1 MSADAFSRQPVN
13 EAPGTAALSTAAL
26 EAWLA
31 EVFEVPADLPK
42 LSSKSSSTM
51 HTLVGDVR
59 ETLVPIAPSPDFV
72 QNLGRSLA
80 QAASQRQQPLRR
92 RYRRAVWFGLAAA
105 GSVASIVGVTAY
117 VVRQRD
123 RQQV

>member
-1 MSADAFSRQPVN
+1 MSADAFSRQPID
-13 EAPGTAALSTAAL
+13 EAAL

-31 EVFEVPADLPK
+31 EVFEVPADLPR
-42 LSSKSSSTM
+42 LSGKAPAM
-51 HTLVGDVR
+51 RTLVGEVR

-80 QAASQRQQPLRR
+80 EAASQRQQPLRR

-123 RQQV
+123 RQQA

>member
-1 MSADAFSRQPVN
+1 MSADVHRQPMD
-13 EAPGTAALSTAAL
+13 ESLSTAAL

-42 LSSKSSSTM
+42 LSGQTPAMRS
-51 HTLVGDVR
+51 LVGDVR
-59 ETLVPIAPSPDFV
+59 ETLVPIEPSPDFV
-72 QNLGRSLA
+72 RNLGQSLA

-117 VVRQRD
+117 MLHQRD
-123 RQQV
+123 RQHA

>member
-1 MSADAFSRQPVN
+1 MSADAFSRQP
-13 EAPGTAALSTAAL
+13 TSQSALNTAAL

-42 LSSKSSSTM
+42 LSGETSSTM
-51 HTLVGDVR
+51 RTLVGEVR
-59 ETLVPIAPSPDFV
+59 ETLVPIEPSPDFV

-80 QAASQRQQPLRR
+80 QAASQRQQPLRH

-123 RQQV
+123 RQQA

>member
-1 MSADAFSRQPVN
+1 MSGDEFTHS
-13 EAPGTAALSTAAL
+13 SIDDAAL

-31 EVFEVPADLPK
+31 EVFEAPADLPK
-42 LSSKSSSTM
+42 LSGRTPAM
-51 HTLVGDVR
+51 YTLVGNVR

-72 QNLGRSLA
+72 RNLGRALA
-80 QAASQRQQPLRR
+80 QMASQRRQPLRH

-117 VVRQRD
+117 MAHQRD
-123 RQQV
+123 RQRA

>member
-1 MSADAFSRQPVN
+1 MSADAFSRQPID
-13 EAPGTAALSTAAL
+13 PAALHTAAL

-42 LSSKSSSTM
+42 LSGTTSSTM
-51 HTLVGDVR
+51 RALVGDMR

-117 VVRQRD
+117 VMHQRD
-123 RQQV
+123 RQQA

>member
-1 MSADAFSRQPVN
+1 MNANAFSRQPID
-13 EAPGTAALSTAAL
+13 EAAL

-31 EVFEVPADLPK
+31 EVFEVPADPPK
-42 LSSKSSSTM
+42 LAGRAPAM
-51 HTLVGDVR
+51 LTLVGDVR
-59 ETLVPIAPSPDFV
+59 ETLVPIEPSPDFV
-72 QNLGRSLA
+72 RNLGHSLA
-80 QAASQRQQPLRR
+80 LAASERQQPLRR

-123 RQQV
+123 RQQA

>member
-1 MSADAFSRQPVN
+1 MSADAFSRQPID
-13 EAPGTAALSTAAL
+13 EAAL

-42 LSSKSSSTM
+42 LSGKSPSTM
-51 HTLVGDVR
+51 RALVGDVR

-80 QAASQRQQPLRR
+80 QVASQRQQPLRH

-105 GSVASIVGVTAY
+105 GSVASVVGVAAY
-117 VVRQRD
+117 MLHQRE
-123 RQQV
+123 RA

>member
-1 MSADAFSRQPVN
+1 MNASAFSRQPID
-13 EAPGTAALSTAAL
+13 EAAL

-31 EVFEVPADLPK
+31 EVFEVPADPPK
-42 LSSKSSSTM
+42 AGRASSTM
-51 HTLVGDVR
+51 HTLVGNVR
-59 ETLVPIAPSPDFV
+59 ETLVPIEPSPDFV
-72 QNLGRSLA
+72 RNLGQSLA
-80 QAASQRQQPLRR
+80 LAASQRQQPLRR

-123 RQQV
+123 RQQA

>member
-1 MSADAFSRQPVN
+1 MSVDGFTHSSSD
-13 EAPGTAALSTAAL
+13 ETAL

-42 LSSKSSSTM
+42 LSGRASSTL
-51 HTLVGDVR
+51 HTLVGNVR
-59 ETLVPIAPSPDFV
+59 ETLVPIEPSPDFV
-72 QNLGRSLA
+72 RNLGRALA
-80 QAASQRQQPLRR
+80 QTASQRQQPLRR

-117 VVRQRD
+117 VAHQRD
-123 RQQV
+123 RQHA

>member
-1 MSADAFSRQPVN
+1 MSADAFSRQPID
-13 EAPGTAALSTAAL
+13 EAAL

-31 EVFEVPADLPK
+31 EAFEVPADVPK
-42 LSSKSSSTM
+42 LSGKSPAM
-51 HTLVGDVR
+51 RTLVGDMR

-80 QAASQRQQPLRR
+80 QVASQRQQPLRR

-105 GSVASIVGVTAY
+105 GSVASVVGVAAY
-117 VVRQRD
+117 VLHQRE
-123 RQQV
+123 RQQA

>member
-1 MSADAFSRQPVN
+1 MSADGVSRQPLS
-13 EAPGTAALSTAAL
+13 ESALSTAAL

-42 LSSKSSSTM
+42 LSGKAPAM
-51 HTLVGDVR
+51 RTLVGEVR
-59 ETLVPIAPSPDFV
+59 ETLVPIEPSPDFV

-80 QAASQRQQPLRR
+80 QAASQRHQPLRR

-105 GSVASIVGVTAY
+105 GSVASVVGVAAY
-117 VVRQRD
+117 VLHQRD
-123 RQQV
+123 RQQA